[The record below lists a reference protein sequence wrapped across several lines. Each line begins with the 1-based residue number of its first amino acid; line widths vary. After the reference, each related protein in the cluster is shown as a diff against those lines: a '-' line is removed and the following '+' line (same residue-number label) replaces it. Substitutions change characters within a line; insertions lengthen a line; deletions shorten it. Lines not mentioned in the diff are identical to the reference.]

1 MGDKG
6 LEEVFSRLSQN
17 LSRDSL
23 VQKTTDNLIRILKC
37 DRVVLYYF
45 YSKWEGQVTFE
56 SLSDK
61 VYSIFGSQ
69 GPDECFNQEYAG
81 LYEANRVGLVNNLED
96 AAIADCHRD
105 FLRNLKV
112 KANLVVPI
120 LVAKGL
126 WGLLIAHHC
135 QKNHVWLE
143 SEIKLMQQSAEQIAS
158 SDSISS
164 S

>member
-23 VQKTTDNLIRILKC
+23 VQKTTDNLLKQLKC

-45 YSKWEGQVTFE
+45 YVKWEGQVTFE

-61 VYSIFGSQ
+61 SYSIFGSQ

-81 LYEANRVGLVNNLED
+81 LYEAKRVGLVNNVED

-105 FLRNLKV
+105 FLRNLNV

-120 LVAKGL
+120 LIARGL

-135 QKNHVWLE
+135 QKSHVWIQA
-143 SEIKLMQQSAEQIAS
+143 EISLMQQGAEQIAS
-158 SDSISS
+158 SDSISLS
-164 S
+164 

>member
-23 VQKTTDNLIRILKC
+23 VQKITDNLLNQLNC

-45 YSKWEGQVTFE
+45 YLKWEGQVTFE

-61 VYSIFGSQ
+61 SYSIFGSQ

-81 LYEANRVGLVNNLED
+81 LYEANRVGLVNNVEN

-120 LVAKGL
+120 LVERGL

-135 QKNHVWLE
+135 QHSHVWLE
-143 SEIKLMQQSAEQIAS
+143 AEIRLMQQGAEQIAS
-158 SDSISS
+158 SDSIFSS
-164 S
+164 

>member
-23 VQKTTDNLIRILKC
+23 VQKTTDHLLNRLGC
-37 DRVVLYYF
+37 DRVVIYYF
-45 YSKWEGQVTFE
+45 YAKWEGQVTFE
-56 SLSDK
+56 SLSDQA
-61 VYSIFGSQ
+61 YSIFGSQ
-69 GPDECFNQEYAG
+69 GSDDSFNQEYAG

-120 LVAKGL
+120 LVKRGL

-135 QKNHVWLE
+135 QKSHVWTE
-143 SEIKLMQQSAEQIAS
+143 AEIKLMQQSAEQIAG

-164 S
+164 N

>member
-23 VQKTTDNLIRILKC
+23 VQKTTDNLLKQLSC
-37 DRVVLYYF
+37 DRVVIYYF
-45 YSKWEGQVTFE
+45 YAKWEGQVTFE
-56 SLSDK
+56 SLRDQS
-61 VYSIFGSQ
+61 YSIFGSQ

-81 LYEANRVGLVNNLED
+81 LYEANRVGLVNNVED

-105 FLRNLKV
+105 FLRSLEV

-120 LVAKGL
+120 LVKRGL
-126 WGLLIAHHC
+126 WGLLIAHQC
-135 QKNHVWLE
+135 QKSHIWLE
-143 SEIKLMQQSAEQIAS
+143 SEIKLMQKSAEEIAS
-158 SDSISS
+158 SDSISLS
-164 S
+164 